1 MNSRGLLKYLQR
13 DFFIENL
20 RSRSKNE
27 VLSELIEPLVSR
39 KCVTNRE
46 ILLETLKKRETLGS
60 TGIGKN
66 VAVPHCRTLTVSEIH
81 IVVGLSKNGIDYDS
95 IDKKKVHLFFL
106 IVAPPQEETSL
117 YLPILG
123 KIVEIVRDTKLR
135 RQLLKVH
142 DFETF
147 LSIFES

>member
-1 MNSRGLLKYLQR
+1 MNSRGLLKYLQN

-20 RSRSKNE
+20 KSKSKDD
-27 VLSELIEPLVSR
+27 VLSELIEPLVQHA
-39 KCVTNRE
+39 CVTNRD
-46 ILLETLKKRETLGS
+46 ILLETLRKRETLGS

-66 VAVPHCRTLTVSEIH
+66 VAIPHCRTLTVSEIH
-81 IVVGLSKNGIDYDS
+81 IVIGMSKNGIHYDA

-123 KIVEIVRDTKLR
+123 KIVEIVRDSKLR

-147 LSIFES
+147 LKIFEL